1 LSSKGVGTCQ
11 TRSLSRSKYY
21 LWYRGGV
28 NLKIVIR
35 ECKTQDYTD
44 IVLLNKNEMGYEYP
58 AEDTKKQL
66 KQLLND
72 SNHKI
77 YVAVVGDKVVGY
89 IHASNYELLYAPYLK
104 NIMGIAVSSHFRKNG
119 IGKMLLNEVEK
130 WAKGTGACGV
140 RLVSG
145 ATRIGAHAFYTSCG
159 YDGNKEQKN
168 FKKMF

>member
-1 LSSKGVGTCQ
+1 M
-11 TRSLSRSKYY
+11 
-21 LWYRGGV
+21 
-28 NLKIVIR
+28 KIVIR